1 VIFDDMGLTLLPKWS
16 GSSRFE
22 IVLRPHEVQSMLMT
36 INRDCWRTGGSCWGR
51 SRRQRRSWTGF
62 CTSWRTSRSQVEVTA
77 WKTVR
82 RGLTSPMRPP
92 GREPI
97 RRPWAGSNEAGWHP
111 TQSKR
116 GRWDCLGRAAPVS
129 FGGPLTAPVGRRSGP
144 SPASRQRACGG
155 KSGWGP

>member
-1 VIFDDMGLTLLPKWS
+1 MIFDDMGLTLLPKWS

-97 RRPWAGSNEAGWHP
+97 RRP
-111 TQSKR
+111 
-116 GRWDCLGRAAPVS
+116 LGGV
-129 FGGPLTAPVGRRSGP
+129 
-144 SPASRQRACGG
+144 
-155 KSGWGP
+155 K